1 MHFGLITK
9 VSGMLL
15 MIFSFSMIPPALI
28 AWHFQDSDDLTFIK
42 SFGILFATG
51 LALWLP
57 VHRLSGE
64 LRTQDGFLVAALFW
78 MLLGCMG
85 SIPFI
90 LSAEIGIGVTDAV
103 FESMSGLTATGA
115 TILSGIEE
123 LPESIRYYRQ
133 QLQWLGGMG
142 IVVLAVA
149 ILPMLGIGGMQLYMA
164 EIPGPMKDT
173 KLTPRLAET
182 AKALWAI
189 YLFLTAACAFMYHWA
204 GMSWFDAIGH
214 SYSTVATGGFA
225 MYDASL
231 GYFDN
236 PWIDLTGALFIFLGA
251 VSFALHFAVWRNK
264 SILVYVRDPEFRFF
278 VGLITLYTVAVAV
291 ALVSARIH
299 EGDLLT
305 ILRHSLFQ
313 ALSFG
318 TGTGLTSSDVAHWPS
333 YAPYLLVT
341 ASFVGGCAFSTA
353 AGMKVMRPA
362 LVFLQSLR
370 ELRRLIYPQAVFA
383 LRFGRHPVDDR
394 ILHAIW
400 GFLGVYVLVAVLLV
414 FMFMGTGMDFSTAY
428 STTAAALN
436 NLGVGIAG
444 VSDGFGHISDTAKW
458 VMCFAMLLGRLEIF
472 TLLVLFM
479 PMFWRR

>member
-15 MIFSFSMIPPALI
+15 MIFSFSMIPPALV
-28 AWHFQDSDDLTFIK
+28 AWYFQDGGEFTFIK

-64 LRTQDGFLVAALFW
+64 LRTRDGFFVATLFW
-78 MLLGCMG
+78 VLLGTMG

-90 LSAEIGIGVTDAV
+90 LSSGMGIGITDAV
-103 FESMSGLTATGA
+103 FESMSGLTVTGA
-115 TILSGIEE
+115 TVLSGIEE
-123 LPESIRYYRQ
+123 LPNSIRYYRQ
-133 QLQWLGGMG
+133 QLQWFGGMG
-142 IVVLAVA
+142 IVILAVA
-149 ILPMLGIGGMQLYMA
+149 ILPMLGVGGMQLYMA

-173 KLTPRLAET
+173 KLTPRVAET
-182 AKALWAI
+182 AKALWMI
-189 YLFLTAACAFMYHWA
+189 YLVLTLCCAILYHWA
-204 GMSWFDAIGH
+204 GMSWFDAVGH
-214 SYSTVATGGFA
+214 SFSTVSTGGFA
-225 MYDASL
+225 VYDASL
-231 GYFDN
+231 SHYDN
-236 PWIDLTGALFIFLGA
+236 PFIDYVGSVFMFLGA
-251 VSFALHFAVWRNK
+251 ASFALHFAVWRNK
-264 SILVYVRDPEFRFF
+264 SLLVYVRDPEFLFF
-278 VGLITLYTVAVAV
+278 SGLIIAYTLAV
-291 ALVSARIH
+291 ALVLIKTQAYS
-299 EGDLLT
+299 GDLLT
-305 ILRHSLFQ
+305 VIRHGLFQ
-313 ALSFG
+313 SLSFG
-318 TGTGLTSSDVAHWPS
+318 TGTGLTSTNAAAWPS

-353 AGMKVMRPA
+353 GGMKVMRPA

-370 ELRRLIYPQAVFA
+370 ELRRLIYPRAVFA

-394 ILHAIW
+394 IVHAIW
-400 GFLGVYVLVAVLLV
+400 GFVGVYVLVAVLLV
-414 FMFMGTGMDFSTAY
+414 FVFMATGMDFSTAY

-444 VSDGFGHISDTAKW
+444 VSDGFGHIPDAAKW